1 MHAQWSV
8 METLKSLAGLDYY
21 LTQPEFFVLIEPIA
35 IKFQILFFLLWGQ
48 LLDISSQFFQIT
60 IWGNMPL
67 DHDRGLVVGSFESS
81 VLCGNISE
89 VVSFSFQEIKFGMPS
104 DLNND

>member
-48 LLDISSQFFQIT
+48 LLDISSQFF
-60 IWGNMPL
+60 
-67 DHDRGLVVGSFESS
+67 
-81 VLCGNISE
+81 
-89 VVSFSFQEIKFGMPS
+89 
-104 DLNND
+104 